1 MSFNNSINNSANDA
15 RIDNCEGLLSGKC
28 PAGKQR
34 GPGCHQITARKKWT
48 KEENKT
54 AISYYLKATKG
65 SKRGYRKR
73 MYNLW
78 NEMGM
83 FKIGKQHT
91 ACQVHSI
98 FKTRDLQKLRFG
110 SCGKI

>member
-15 RIDNCEGLLSGKC
+15 RIDNWEGLLPGKC

-34 GPGCHQITARKKWT
+34 GPCCHQITAKKKWT
-48 KEENKT
+48 KEENTT
-54 AISYYLKATKG
+54 AIFCYLKGTKE

-78 NEMGM
+78 N
-83 FKIGKQHT
+83 
-91 ACQVHSI
+91 
-98 FKTRDLQKLRFG
+98 
-110 SCGKI
+110 